1 MNKKRPYPD
10 RLAVCLLFLFLTG
23 AFVLIAGEAR
33 AQYSEKIRISTRDNL
48 LLIGV
53 KDNKLQQIRYGRNI
67 SEQDIHNLP
76 SMEPAELYPVFG
88 VNVSTAGLRM
98 THADGN
104 PTTALVYQNYSVEKA
119 DSNTVITRIKMKDS
133 YYPVEVTL
141 CFKAYIA
148 ENIIAQWVEI
158 RHHEKGAVTL
168 FDMAS
173 SNLSF
178 DRSSYFLTY
187 FNGDWSNEFN
197 HYENLLEPGILTL
210 DSKEGIRTDQKTNPS
225 FLLSLD
231 RRLEENSG
239 EVLGASLAWPGNWQ
253 IQFNVDNNHKLRII
267 PGINPYASAYQLPA
281 GQLFQ
286 TPSFL
291 YTFSQNGAGEVT
303 RRFHRWA
310 RKYGMQHGAGD
321 RDVVLNNWETT
332 GFDFDEKGLHD
343 LIRQAGELG
352 FDLFLLDDGWFGN
365 KYPRNNDQAGL
376 GDWQVN
382 RKKLPHGLN
391 DLVRQSA
398 DNKVKFGLWVEPE
411 MINPKSELYEK
422 HPEWVLTA
430 PNRSPDLQR
439 NQFILDLSN
448 PAVQD
453 FVVSS
458 LSSILDQTKGLN
470 YLKWDCNRF
479 LSNAWSNYLGKEKQA
494 NLYVD
499 YTRGYL
505 SVLQRIRAKYP
516 ELTLML
522 CASGGGRMD
531 YGSMPFY
538 DEYWPSD
545 NSNAHDRVLIQW
557 GMSYFFP
564 AIGFAAHVSE
574 MGQKTSLK
582 FRLDVAMAGKL
593 GMDMQPD
600 HLNGEEKAFLKDAIK
615 AYKQVS
621 HIVYYGDQYRLLSP
635 YSCDRAA
642 LMYVSQDKKEALLF
656 SYQVKKGSG
665 ADYST
670 IYLNGLDP
678 NASYKLTEVNKGSYS
693 RVEAYEGKVFT
704 GKYLMEEGIRFAM
717 WNVDESSVMLLQQIQ

>member
-1 MNKKRPYPD
+1 MNKKKLFLNYLP
-10 RLAVCLLFLFLTG
+10 AHLLFLFLTG
-23 AFVLIAGEAR
+23 VFVLTAAETR
-33 AQYSEKIRISTRDNL
+33 AQYSEKIRISTRDNML
-48 LLIGV
+48 LLGV

-67 SEQDIHNLP
+67 SDQDINNLP
-76 SMEPAELYPVFG
+76 ATEPAELYPVFG
-88 VNVSTAGLRM
+88 VNISTAGFRM

-104 PTTALVYQNYSVEKA
+104 PTTELVYQHYTVEKI

-148 ENIIAQWVEI
+148 ENIISQWVEVS
-158 RHHEKGAVTL
+158 HHEKGPVTL

-178 DRSSYFLTY
+178 ERSSYFLTY

-197 HYENLLEPGILTL
+197 NYESLLQPGILTL
-210 DSKEGIRTDQKTNPS
+210 DSKEGVRTDQKTNPS
-225 FLLSLD
+225 FMLSLD
-231 RRLEENSG
+231 HQLEENSG

-253 IQFNVDNNHKLRII
+253 IQFNVDNNHKLRIM
-267 PGINPYASAYQLPA
+267 PGVNPYASAYQLPA
-281 GQLFQ
+281 GQVFQ

-291 YTFSQNGAGEVT
+291 YTFSQNGSGEIT

-310 RKYGMQHGAGD
+310 RKYGMQHGTND
-321 RDVVLNNWETT
+321 RDVILNNWETT
-332 GFDFDEKGLHD
+332 GFDFDEKGLSS
-343 LIRQAGELG
+343 LIKQAGELG

-382 RKKLPHGLN
+382 RKKLPQGLN
-391 DLVRQSA
+391 NLVRQSA

-430 PNRSPDLQR
+430 PNRTPDPQR
-439 NQFILDLSN
+439 NQFILDLAN

-453 FVVSS
+453 FVVGS

-479 LSNAWSNYLGKEKQA
+479 LSNAWSNYLGKGKQR

-505 SVLQRIRAKYP
+505 NVLQRIRAKYP

-545 NSNAHDRVLIQW
+545 NSNAHDRVMIQW
-557 GMSYFFP
+557 GMSHFFP

-600 HLNGEEKAFLKDAIK
+600 HLNNEEKAFLKNAIT

-621 HIVYYGDQYRLLSP
+621 HIVFYGDQYRLLSP
-635 YSCDRAA
+635 YTNNRAA
-642 LMYVSQDKKEALLF
+642 LMYVTPDKKDALLF
-656 SYQVKKGSG
+656 SYQVKKGTG

-670 IYLNGLDP
+670 IYLNGLNPDV
-678 NASYKLTEVNKGSYS
+678 SYKLTEVNKGSYS
-693 RVEAYEGKVFT
+693 RVEAYEGKTFT
-704 GKYLMEEGIRFAM
+704 GKYLMEEGIKFAM
-717 WNVDESSVMLLQQIQ
+717 WNVDESSVLRLQQVQ